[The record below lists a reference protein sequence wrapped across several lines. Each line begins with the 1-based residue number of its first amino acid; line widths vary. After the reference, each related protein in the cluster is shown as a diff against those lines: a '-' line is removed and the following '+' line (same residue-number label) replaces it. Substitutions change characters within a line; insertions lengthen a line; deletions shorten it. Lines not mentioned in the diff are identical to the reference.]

1 MPHLFIRIAC
11 YFAVGGLIFVAA
23 SRYVVEWLPIG
34 MLVWGV
40 FGGRHFSRDIVEIVP
55 AIVRAA
61 RRAVFQRWN
70 GRYYTFN
77 GSQVR
82 FCLIDD
88 TVWIVEEDVRK
99 IITPAVSEREQRLLG
114 ADYGKVPT
122 TPLLAYSER
131 GLLRL
136 LDTRLKQRS
145 CGTDMKKFYRWL
157 HTDAIPNVKRLPTS
171 SML

>member
-1 MPHLFIRIAC
+1 MPHLFIRIMC
-11 YFAVGGLIFVAA
+11 FSAVGGLIFVACT
-23 SRYVVEWLPIG
+23 RYVIEWLPIG

-40 FGGRHFSRDIVEIVP
+40 FGARHFSRDIIDIVP
-55 AIVRAA
+55 AIAHAA

-82 FCLIDD
+82 FCLVDD

-99 IITPAVSEREQRLLG
+99 IITPAVSGREQRLLG
-114 ADYGKVPT
+114 ADYAKLAA
-122 TPLLAYSER
+122 TPLRAYSER

-136 LDTRLKQRS
+136 LDSRLKQRA
-145 CGTDMKKFYRWL
+145 CGTDMKKFYLWL
-157 HTDAIPNVKRLPTS
+157 QTEAIPNVKRLPTS
-171 SML
+171 SMP